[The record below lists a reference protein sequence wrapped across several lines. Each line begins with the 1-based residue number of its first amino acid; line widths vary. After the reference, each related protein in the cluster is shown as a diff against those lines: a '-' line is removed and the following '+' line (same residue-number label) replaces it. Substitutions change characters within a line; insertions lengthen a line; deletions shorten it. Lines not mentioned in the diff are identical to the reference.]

1 MARRGNYS
9 RRETK
14 KTKKEAKKIPPV
26 DILDNTPTIEVI
38 GKGHR
43 KKKEAEEG
51 EEA

>member
-9 RRETK
+9 QRETK

-26 DILDNTPTIEVI
+26 DILTTTPTVEVI

-43 KKKEAEEG
+43 KKKEEE